1 MTNFVVYMIGMLIVA
16 AALAYGASL
25 LGVSTTWIVIGVLVL
40 VGLGVMM
47 GITRTRQRDPAV

>member
-25 LGVSTTWIVIGVLVL
+25 LGVGTTWIVVGVLVL
-40 VGLGVMM
+40 VGLGLMT
-47 GITRTRQRDPAV
+47 GIVRTRHRDPA